1 MTEQVTVIARAR
13 AKRETAERLL
23 VALRELKKNAPAEDG
38 CLSYELYQLADDP
51 LEFLLNE
58 TWQSPGHLEK
68 HLGSAHMQAFFA
80 QLPELLERQAD
91 MTTWKKSV

>member
-13 AKRETAERLL
+13 AKSDTAQRLL
-23 VALRELKKNAPAEDG
+23 GALRELKKNAPAEDG

-51 LEFLLNE
+51 LEFMLNE
-58 TWQSPGHLEK
+58 TWQSPAHLQK

-80 QLPELLERQAD
+80 QLPELLDRPAE
-91 MTTWKKSV
+91 MTNWVKSA